1 MSRSLCCNSDT
12 RIGYYN
18 PYKDSSYVAIGI
30 IGTYCKKCD
39 KVCNTRRGNKYYY
52 PNGVKIDN
60 NEIRKMKLNKIK
72 NIF

>member
-1 MSRSLCCNSDT
+1 M
-12 RIGYYN
+12 
-18 PYKDSSYVAIGI
+18 YVTLEEVINI
-30 IGTYCKKCD
+30 I
-39 KVCNTRRGNKYYY
+39 Y